1 MQPDGLIDE
10 LAAFLAAP
18 ARSGVYLTK
27 PELLALAR
35 ASEASLRVNERRRML
50 ADVLRSA
57 QGADDLLAMLDRLA
71 AFCRQSAD
79 ACDALAR
86 AYPTAAP
93 ALAPWSDKARHTL
106 ARLDDVQAE
115 LRRAT

>member
-1 MQPDGLIDE
+1 MQPDGLVDE

-27 PELLALAR
+27 AELIALAR

-57 QGADDLLAMLDRLA
+57 QGAGELLATLERLA

-79 ACDALAR
+79 AYDAWAR
-86 AYPTAAP
+86 AWPTAAP
-93 ALAPWSDKARHTL
+93 ALAPWRDKARRTL
-106 ARLDDVQAE
+106 ERLQEVQADI
-115 LRRAT
+115 RRAT